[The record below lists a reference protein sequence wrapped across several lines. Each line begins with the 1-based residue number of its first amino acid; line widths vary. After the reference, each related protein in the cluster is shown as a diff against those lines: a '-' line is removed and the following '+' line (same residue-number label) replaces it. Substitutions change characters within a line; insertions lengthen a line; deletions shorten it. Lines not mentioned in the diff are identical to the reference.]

1 MSVLYVRD
9 ESGKLVPIYTIKG
22 KDGNTPYI
30 QDDYWYIDGVNTG
43 VKAKGEDGKD
53 VEGGGNYV
61 SKFTIE
67 TEASTTVIDVINAI
81 QNAGGNIGEWNVI
94 VLTGYITDTLGLKI
108 AHYGGTVYNIQGV
121 NLNNMNTVSSTTSWS
136 GVTLGSFQVMFKSA
150 IPYCDASNAGQFLR
164 VDTYGNPTWS
174 VVPNAEDYTF

>member
-22 KDGNTPYI
+22 KDGKTPYI

-53 VEGGGNYV
+53 GEDGGNYV
-61 SKFTIE
+61 SKFTIA
-67 TEASTTVIDVINAI
+67 TDVSTTVIDVINAI

-94 VLTGYITDTLGLKI
+94 VLTGYITETWGLQI
-108 AHYGGTVYNIQGV
+108 SHYGSTVYNIHGV
-121 NLNNMNTVSSTTSWS
+121 NLDNMKTVSSTTSWS

-164 VDTYGNPTWS
+164 VDTDGNPTWS
-174 VVPNAEDYTF
+174 VVPNAEDNTF